1 MIGPRHFVRDR
12 RGAAALEFALLGLP
26 FVILLL
32 GLLEF
37 GRGLYIRNALDFAAD
52 QAQRVIIIN
61 PLATP
66 TELEETVRSAFA
78 IGPEDGL
85 TLSYSVETISGVTY
99 RLVSLDYT
107 MQLLLPAP
115 LGRAVTIGS
124 SRRIAL
130 AN

>member
-1 MIGPRHFVRDR
+1 MGRRCLVRDR

-52 QAQRVIIIN
+52 RAQRVIIIN
-61 PLATP
+61 PLASQ

-78 IGPEDGL
+78 HGPEDRL

-99 RLVSLDYT
+99 RLVSLDYAL
-107 MQLLLPAP
+107 QLLLPAP
-115 LGRAVTIGS
+115 LGRTVTIGS